1 MATED
6 RTVPLPLR
14 IAGGLLLAA
23 GGAVVGAWIG
33 HSFETGGLPWDDAL
47 ALLMGAMLIMLGGAM
62 AVVMATRPSSVP
74 KGCGLL
80 QITVS
85 VLAGVMLLLPL
96 FALEW
101 LSPDVVMIAIVVLL
115 VAQSAANW
123 LLWKR
128 ADELLRRVMWE
139 TSALAFWALQLA
151 LFLYA
156 AAERLGLI
164 SGVTAWG
171 MMGILMTVYL
181 LASVIVTARRGL
193 K

>member
-6 RTVPLPLR
+6 RPVPLPLR
-14 IAGGLLLAA
+14 IAGGLALGAA
-23 GGAVVGAWIG
+23 GAAIGAWIG
-33 HSFETGGLPWDDAL
+33 HSFESGGLPWDDAL
-47 ALLMGAMLIMLGGAM
+47 ALLIGAMLIVLGGAM
-62 AVVMATRPSSVP
+62 VVVMATRPSSVP
-74 KGCGLL
+74 KGCGVL
-80 QITVS
+80 QIVVS

-101 LSPDVVMIAIVVLL
+101 LSADTVMIAIVVLL
-115 VAQSAANW
+115 AVQSAANW
-123 LLWKR
+123 MLWRR

-171 MMGILMTVYL
+171 MIGILMTVYL
-181 LASVIVTARRGL
+181 LASVIVTARRGI

>member
-6 RTVPLPLR
+6 RPVPLPLR
-14 IAGGLLLAA
+14 IAGGLALGAA
-23 GGAVVGAWIG
+23 GAAIGAWIG
-33 HSFETGGLPWDDAL
+33 HSFESGGLPWDDAL
-47 ALLMGAMLIMLGGAM
+47 ALLIGAMLIVLGGAM
-62 AVVMATRPSSVP
+62 VVVMATRPSSVP
-74 KGCGLL
+74 KGCGVL
-80 QITVS
+80 QIVVS

-101 LSPDVVMIAIVVLL
+101 LSADTVMIAIVLLL

-123 LLWKR
+123 MLWRR

-171 MMGILMTVYL
+171 MIGILMTVYL
-181 LASVIVTARRGL
+181 LASVIVTARRGI